1 MLQARSHGAPWNMV
15 LTCTGTPDTANM
27 HMMFRHIILTACAC
41 LQKCMPDM
49 PSSVLQRG
57 QGRVLWLC
65 SSLGHWR
72 LHGSILW
79 PLACATINCRT
90 SGASLPSWRSTVTTV
105 IGCLAVACLPDTSGC
120 TRWPWQNWRGRTK
133 HTSTTS
139 FQRDR
144 HCSNPGTG
152 LDDPPLPC
160 SGCSPQS
167 SRAQWS
173 CHLGW
178 NGFGVL
184 RCPCQWC
191 SSPQQTR
198 LACRT
203 TDRTRCHDLLTA
215 FHSAPSAVPCPRS
228 DPWSWPRQL
237 TRQHQAQIDKESSAA
252 VSTGMA
258 EPFPAC
264 QHDLPLLDPS
274 RGCSASAAWTCFEWS
289 GSWCMGSSVPDR
301 LISNLGTGAARWL
314 PSGWGCQRKS
324 ASHPPFCLPTTDLHA
339 PQRMHLSMSPCP
351 QRSCDQGP
359 LAGSQV
365 LVHRRGCHA

>member
-65 SSLGHWR
+65 SSLGHCR

-90 SGASLPSWRSTVTTV
+90 SGASLPSWRSTVTTLV
-105 IGCLAVACLPDTSGC
+105 GCLAVACLPDTSGC

-139 FQRDR
+139 FQRDQR
-144 HCSNPGTG
+144 CSNPGTG

-173 CHLGW
+173 YHLGW

-215 FHSAPSAVPCPRS
+215 FHSAPSAVPC
-228 DPWSWPRQL
+228 
-237 TRQHQAQIDKESSAA
+237 
-252 VSTGMA
+252 
-258 EPFPAC
+258 
-264 QHDLPLLDPS
+264 
-274 RGCSASAAWTCFEWS
+274 
-289 GSWCMGSSVPDR
+289 
-301 LISNLGTGAARWL
+301 TGAAPWL

-351 QRSCDQGP
+351 QSSCDQGP
-359 LAGSQV
+359 LVEVKFWCIEGDVMLRSRFLMEWRSGHRPTRWWISMGWTTHTPATPSAMPSPTNFFAVCAGSGWFCCVTQFIWTQHERWV
-365 LVHRRGCHA
+365 RLLK